1 MIETIKFI
9 GVSMSSIPYES
20 DALIQSI
27 RELDHK
33 TMGQLVL
40 EHTKILRRACLG
52 MGFKE
57 EVADDLVQNTWVTF
71 FDVAKRYEGRS
82 KIRTFLFGILY
93 NKAREIRRSEMK
105 HTHDEWNE
113 FESRFDETGHW
124 VKPPAAPDVFVERS
138 QNMALLSSCL
148 DKLPM
153 QQRAAFTLKE
163 VQELSTQE
171 VSEVMGVSANNL
183 GVLSF
188 RAKAN
193 LRECL
198 EKEDA

>member
-1 MIETIKFI
+1 MTTAL
-9 GVSMSSIPYES
+9 YES
-20 DALIQSI
+20 EDFIQNI
-27 RELDHK
+27 RHLDHSTLNK
-33 TMGQLVL
+33 LVI
-40 EHTKILRRACLG
+40 ENTKFLRRAALG
-52 MGFKE
+52 MGLKD

-71 FDVAKRYEGRS
+71 FDVANRYEGRS
-82 KIRTFLFGILY
+82 KIRTYLFGILY
-93 NKAREIRRSEMK
+93 NKAREIRRSEKK

-113 FESRFDETGHW
+113 FESRFDDTGHW
-124 VKPPAAPDVFVERS
+124 AKAPQRPEVFLERS
-138 QNMALLSSCL
+138 QDMITLTTCL

-171 VSEVMGVSANNL
+171 VSEVIGVSTNNL

-198 EKEDA
+198 EEKDA